1 MLIGK
6 AWGVSPPWCE
16 RCGMAKRNLVLQK
29 CRMAL
34 SFAKWHAAP
43 RSYTYAIPCNF
54 TFSCNFLGLFDTQKD
69 FLIKLGHFDM
79 SISLIF
85 RNHHLHHCFKKLIKS
100 SFFKTREFMF
110 QTSGILLWLIHFPK
124 KKKNHHHHLLKKKSH
139 WDFQKSCILFKL
151 GAFAH
156 GSFF

>member
-1 MLIGK
+1 MITNEVKNFQKKQKCEMLIGK
-6 AWGVSPPWCE
+6 AWGVSSPWRE
-16 RCGMAKRNLVLQK
+16 HCGMAKRKSVLQK
-29 CRMAL
+29 CWMAL
-34 SFAKWHAAP
+34 SFAKWHATP
-43 RSYTYAIPCNF
+43 RSYSHAIPCTF
-54 TFSCNFLGLFDTQKD
+54 VFSCNFSRPFDTQKD

-100 SFFKTREFMF
+100 SFFETHEFMF
-110 QTSGILLWLIHFPK
+110 QTSGIHLWLI
-124 KKKNHHHHLLKKKSH
+124 H